1 MIEMGVSGNSS
12 DEVKTRLRSQISK
25 LFLQNK
31 MGEVPPSV
39 VSMVLPPL
47 SLTKL

>member
-31 MGEVPPSV
+31 
-39 VSMVLPPL
+39 
-47 SLTKL
+47 KNQIKQY